1 METWKNKTAVSSDIN
16 VQLGLKTVEKVIK
29 EFAHFWEGP
38 PEIRV
43 RYRLRVMCTILRDG
57 SLVLWLKIMSDRK

>member
-1 METWKNKTAVSSDIN
+1 M
-16 VQLGLKTVEKVIK
+16 QLGLTTVEKVIK